1 MCWSDAY
8 RCVQVTQQDLQC
20 EFHRAR
26 LNTAQLHL
34 IPELPLPPTTA
45 PLRADLPAIRDAIAA
60 TRHLLEMFRLQLEDD
75 KARRKL
81 RRLTQRLLNIH
92 HELDHL
98 TTTEK

>member
-1 MCWSDAY
+1 
-8 RCVQVTQQDLQC
+8 
-20 EFHRAR
+20 
-26 LNTAQLHL
+26 
-34 IPELPLPPTTA
+34 
-45 PLRADLPAIRDAIAA
+45 
-60 TRHLLEMFRLQLEDD
+60 MFRLQLEDD